1 MNRMKNNKKRKKRS
15 SSDYR
20 TQQVA
25 RSLTGVIAG
34 TFLTRENV
42 VRQLPFLIFIMVLA
56 MIYIGNSYSAEKLD
70 MTIER
75 IKKENDVLRYEHVL
89 TKSRLTN
96 YSRPPEVARKL
107 QGTGIKESV
116 LPPQK
121 IYANKK

>member
-1 MNRMKNNKKRKKRS
+1 MKNNKKRKKRS

-75 IKKENDVLRYEHVL
+75 IKKENDVLRYEYVL

>member
-1 MNRMKNNKKRKKRS
+1 MKNNKKRKKRS

>member
-25 RSLTGVIAG
+25 RSITGVIAG